1 MDLNPEDPVNDELEL
16 RADERWGTT
25 AQLALD
31 AGVRFGA
38 AEAIVDGDVRLSFA
52 ALAEQVGEAT
62 AAFVAAGLEPGDRV
76 AIWAPN
82 CWEWVVA
89 LLAIHSA
96 GGVVVPLN
104 TRYKGGE
111 AAWILNRS
119 RARFL
124 VTVDGF
130 LGNDYVGM
138 LAGHDLAYL
147 ERTIVVRDPAP
158 QGTTAWSD
166 FVAESGAADEAHVA
180 RRRDAVG
187 PDDLSDII
195 FTSGTT
201 GRPKGVE
208 TTHAQSLRAFGV
220 WADIVGLREG
230 DRYLIV
236 NPFFHTFGY
245 KAGILAC
252 LITGA
257 TMVPLP
263 VFDVEAM
270 IATIDAEAISVVPG
284 PPALYQTILNH
295 PARAAMDTSHLRLAV
310 TGAAPVP
317 VSLVERMR
325 TDLGFDTVLTAYGL
339 TEATGVVSMCR
350 PDDDALTISTSSG
363 RAIPGVE
370 VRVVDDDGGDV
381 PHGQPGEIVVRGF
394 NVMRG
399 YFEDPDKTAEA
410 IDAEGWLH
418 TGDVGVMDH
427 RRYIDITDRTKD
439 MFICGGFNAYP
450 AEIESTLSEHPAVA
464 QAAVVGV
471 PDERLGEVG
480 FAWLVPAAG
489 LEIPSEADVVVWSR
503 ERMAN
508 FKAPRHVRWTDALPL
523 NPSGKIQKFV
533 LRNDAAAALV
543 PPTDPQPGA
552 SS

>member
-1 MDLNPEDPVNDELEL
+1 MTDDDG
-16 RADERWGTT
+16 RADVTWGTT
-25 AQLALD
+25 ASLVRD
-31 AGVRFGA
+31 AAARAGH
-38 AEAIVDGDVRLSFA
+38 AEAVVDGDVRLTYADLAVRVDGA
-52 ALAEQVGEAT
+52 AR
-62 AAFVAAGLEPGDRV
+62 AFVAAGLQPGDRV
-76 AIWAPN
+76 GIWAPN

-89 LLAIHSA
+89 LLGAHTA

-111 AAWILNRS
+111 AAWILDRS

-130 LGNDYVGM
+130 LGNGYVSM
-138 LAGHDLAYL
+138 LADQELTHL
-147 ERTIVVRDPAP
+147 EATVVVRDPALE
-158 QGTTAWSD
+158 GAVTWDD
-166 FVAESGAADEAHVA
+166 FLASGGRADDAEVD
-180 RRRDAVG
+180 RRRDALTA
-187 PDDLSDII
+187 DDLSDII

-208 TTHAQSLRAFGV
+208 CTHGQTLRTFGI
-220 WADIVGLREG
+220 WADVVGLRAG

-245 KAGILAC
+245 KAGIVAC
-252 LITGA
+252 LLTGA
-257 TMVPLP
+257 TMVPVP
-263 VFDVEAM
+263 VFDAEAVM
-270 IATIDAEAISVVPG
+270 RTIDAEDISVLPG

-295 PARAAMDTSHLRLAV
+295 PDRPAMDSSRLRLAV

-317 VSLVERMR
+317 VSLVERMH

-350 PDDDALTISTSSG
+350 ADDDAETISTTSG

-370 VRVVDDDGGDV
+370 VRIAGDDGTDAPSGT
-381 PHGQPGEIVVRGF
+381 PGEIVVRGF
-394 NVMRG
+394 NVMQG
-399 YFEDPDKTAEA
+399 YFEDPEKTAEA
-410 IDAEGWLH
+410 IDADGWLH
-418 TGDVGVMDH
+418 TGDVGVMDD
-427 RRYIDITDRTKD
+427 RGYVDITDRTKD

-450 AEIESTLSEHPAVA
+450 AEIESLLSEHPAVA

-471 PDERLGEVG
+471 GDERLGEVG

-489 LEIPSEADVVVWSR
+489 VDPPDEADVIAWSR
-503 ERMAN
+503 EHMAN

-523 NPSGKIQKFV
+523 NPSGKIQKFL
-533 LRNDAAAALV
+533 LRDDAVAAL
-543 PPTDPQPGA
+543 TDTPIGDRP
-552 SS
+552 

>member
-1 MDLNPEDPVNDELEL
+1 MTDHEV
-16 RADERWGTT
+16 RADVEWETT
-25 AQLALD
+25 PAL
-31 AGVRFGA
+31 VEGA
-38 AEAIVDGDVRLSFA
+38 AIRHADAEAVVDGQVRLTFA
-52 ALAEQVGEAT
+52 ELANRAH
-62 AAFVAAGLEPGDRV
+62 AAARAFVAAGLEPGDRV
-76 AIWAPN
+76 GIWAPN

-89 LLAIHSA
+89 LLGAHGA

-111 AAWILNRS
+111 AAWILDRS

-130 LGNDYVGM
+130 LGNGYVGM
-138 LAGHDLAYL
+138 LAGQDLPHL
-147 ERTIVVRDPAP
+147 ERTIVVRDDAP
-158 QGTTAWSD
+158 TGTEGWESFLASGSRSD
-166 FVAESGAADEAHVA
+166 DAEVE
-180 RRRDAVG
+180 RRRDALG

-208 TTHAQSLRAFGV
+208 TTHAQTLRTFGIWSDV
-220 WADIVGLREG
+220 VGLTSG

-245 KAGILAC
+245 KAGIVAC
-252 LITGA
+252 LLTGA
-257 TMVPLP
+257 TMVPVP
-263 VFDVEAM
+263 VFDPEAVM
-270 IATIDAEAISVVPG
+270 RTIDAEDISVLPG

-295 PARAAMDTSHLRLAV
+295 PDRQRMDSSRLRLAV

-350 PDDDALTISTSSG
+350 AEDGPETISTTSG

-370 VRVVDDDGGDV
+370 IRIVDDRGVEATLGT
-381 PHGQPGEIVVRGF
+381 PGEVVVRGF

-399 YFEDPDKTAEA
+399 YFEDPETTAETIA
-410 IDAEGWLH
+410 ADGWLH
-418 TGDVGVMDH
+418 TGDVGVMDE
-427 RRYIDITDRTKD
+427 RGYIDITDRTKD

-450 AEIESTLSEHPAVA
+450 AEIESILSEHPAVA

-471 PDERLGEVG
+471 ADERMGEVG

-489 LEIPSEADVVVWSR
+489 VDPPDEAAMVAWSR
-503 ERMAN
+503 EKMAN

-523 NPSGKIQKFV
+523 NPSGKIQKFL
-533 LRNDAAAALV
+533 LRDDAVAALADT
-543 PPTDPQPGA
+543 PDPCGDA
-552 SS
+552 S

>member
-1 MDLNPEDPVNDELEL
+1 M
-16 RADERWGTT
+16 RADIEWETIP
-25 AQLALD
+25 ALALD
-31 AGVRFGA
+31 AAEAHGD
-38 AEAIVDGDVRLSFA
+38 AEAIVDGDVRLTFNQLYDRIHA
-52 ALAEQVGEAT
+52 AAR
-62 AAFVAAGLEPGDRV
+62 AFIAAGLQPGDRV
-76 AIWAPN
+76 GIWAPN

-89 LLAIHSA
+89 LIGAHAA

-130 LGNDYVGM
+130 LGNGYVGM
-138 LAGHDLAYL
+138 LATEDLPHL
-147 ERTIVVRDPAP
+147 HRTIVVRDPAP
-158 QGTTAWSD
+158 AGTTAWDD
-166 FVAESGAADEAHVA
+166 FVAGGEAAAVA
-180 RRRDAVG
+180 QVGERSDALTS
-187 PDDLSDII
+187 DDLSDII

-208 TTHAQSLRAFGV
+208 TTHGQTLRAFGV
-220 WADIVGLREG
+220 WADVVGLREG

-245 KAGILAC
+245 KAGIIAC

-257 TMVPLP
+257 TMVPVP
-263 VFDVEAM
+263 VFDAEAV
-270 IATIDAEAISVVPG
+270 IRTIDAEAISVIPG

-295 PARAAMDTSHLRLAV
+295 PARAGMDTSKLRLAV

-317 VSLVERMR
+317 VSLIERMR
-325 TDLGFDTVLTAYGL
+325 TELGFDTVLTAYGL

-350 PDDDALTISTSSG
+350 PDDDAETISGSSG

-370 VRVVDDDGGDV
+370 VRIVDDAGTEV
-381 PHGQPGEIVVRGF
+381 PRGQPGEIVVRGF
-394 NVMRG
+394 NVMKG
-399 YFEDPDKTAEA
+399 YFEDPEKTAEA
-410 IDAEGWLH
+410 IDADGWLH
-418 TGDVGVMDH
+418 TGDVGVMDE
-427 RRYIDITDRTKD
+427 RGYVDITDRTKD
-439 MFICGGFNAYP
+439 MFISGGFNAYP
-450 AEIESTLSEHPAVA
+450 AEIESILSEHPAVA

-471 PDERLGEVG
+471 PDERMGEVG
-480 FAWLVPAAG
+480 FAFLVPAAG
-489 LEIPSEADVVVWSR
+489 VEPPSEAELVAWSR

-508 FKAPRHVRWTDALPL
+508 FKAPRHVRWTEALPL

-533 LRNDAAAALV
+533 LRDEAVATLNPGD
-543 PPTDPQPGA
+543 PP
-552 SS
+552 

>member
-1 MDLNPEDPVNDELEL
+1 MSPEV
-16 RADERWGTT
+16 RADLEWGTIPG
-25 AQLALD
+25 LC
-31 AGVRFGA
+31 RGA
-38 AEAIVDGDVRLSFA
+38 AAAHGEAEAIVDGDVRITFA
-52 ALAEQVGEAT
+52 ELGDRVQEA
-62 AAFVAAGLEPGDRV
+62 ARAYVAAGLAPGDRV
-76 AIWAPN
+76 GIWAPN

-89 LLAIHSA
+89 LIGAHAA

-111 AAWILNRS
+111 AAWILDRS

-130 LGNDYVGM
+130 LGNGYVGM
-138 LAGHDLAYL
+138 LAGHDLPHL
-147 ERTIVVRDPAP
+147 DRTIVVRDAAP
-158 QGTTAWSD
+158 DGTTGWDA
-166 FVAESGAADEAHVA
+166 FLAEGAADVGAAAEVEARQA
-180 RRRDAVG
+180 ALG

-201 GRPKGVE
+201 GKPKGVE
-208 TTHAQSLRAFGV
+208 TTHAQTLRAFGV
-220 WADIVGLREG
+220 WSDVVGLRAG

-245 KAGILAC
+245 KAGIVAC

-257 TMVPLP
+257 TMVPVP
-263 VFDVEAM
+263 VFDAEAV
-270 IATIDAEAISVVPG
+270 IRTIDAEAISVIPG

-295 PARAAMDTSHLRLAV
+295 PARAGMDSSKLRLAV

-317 VSLVERMR
+317 VSLIERMR
-325 TDLGFDTVLTAYGL
+325 SELGFDTVLTAYGL

-350 PDDDALTISTSSG
+350 ADDDAETISNSSG

-370 VRVVDDDGGDV
+370 VRVVDDAGAEV
-381 PHGQPGEIVVRGF
+381 PRGEAGEIVVRGF
-394 NVMRG
+394 NVMKG
-399 YFEDPDKTAEA
+399 YFEDPEKTDEA
-410 IDAEGWLH
+410 VDADGWLH
-418 TGDVGVMDH
+418 TGDVGVMDD
-427 RRYIDITDRTKD
+427 RGYVDITDRTKD

-450 AEIESTLSEHPAVA
+450 AEIESVLSEHPAVA

-471 PDERLGEVG
+471 PDERMGEVG

-489 LEIPSEADVVVWSR
+489 VDPPSEADVVAWSR

-508 FKAPRHVRWTDALPL
+508 FKAPRHVRWTEALPL
-523 NPSGKIQKFV
+523 NPSGKIQKFI
-533 LRNDAAAALV
+533 LRDDAVAALS
-543 PPTDPQPGA
+543 PQPEDPA
-552 SS
+552 